1 MTYNLLN
8 GIHVVESS
16 AFIAAPLG
24 GLLLAQYGADII
36 HIDMI
41 GGGIDYARWPVAP
54 SGRSL
59 YWTGLNKGK
68 RSIAID
74 LRKPE
79 GRELVAALVCA
90 PKSGILL
97 TNVSAPWLSHAKL
110 AETRADVI
118 TCTIEGNPDG
128 TTAVDYTVNA
138 ATGYPFVTGNSMDG
152 RPVNHVMPAWD
163 LGCAAQAAFA
173 VLAAHGRRAST
184 GEGAEIRLAL
194 ADVAFSTLSH
204 LGVLADAELFNEER
218 PAIGNDIY
226 GTFGRD
232 FACADG
238 KHVMVAAISL
248 KQWRSLV
255 QACECASALAEI
267 EKQRGLNLSLE
278 ADRYAARVDIARVI
292 GGWIAAH
299 PLAEVAAKFDALGV
313 CWGEYKTPRQLI
325 SGDARVS
332 TKNPIFER
340 VETTGI
346 GSHLVA
352 GATARISG
360 LFRSPVQ
367 PAPLI
372 GEHTDDILA
381 GVLGLGSSA
390 IGKLHDGL
398 IVAGPERDP
407 TVAKSAR

>member
-8 GIHVVESS
+8 GLQIVESS

-24 GLLLAQYGADII
+24 GLMLAQYGADVI

-54 SGRSL
+54 NGRSL

-90 PKSGILL
+90 PRSGVLL
-97 TNVSAPWLSHAKL
+97 TNVSASWLSHAKL
-110 AETRADVI
+110 AEKRADVI

-128 TTAVDYTVNA
+128 TTAVDYTVNC
-138 ATGYPFVTGNSMDG
+138 ATGYPQVTGTSQDG
-152 RPVNHVMPAWD
+152 RPVNHVLPAWD
-163 LGCAAQAAFA
+163 LACASQAAFA
-173 VLAAHGRRAST
+173 VLAAHGRRAAT

-194 ADVAFSTLSH
+194 ADVAFTTLSH

-232 FACADG
+232 FPCADG
-238 KHVMVAAISL
+238 KYVMVAAISL
-248 KQWRSLV
+248 RQWQSLV
-255 QACECASALAEI
+255 EACESSAAVAELG
-267 EKQRGLNLSLE
+267 RRLNLNLSLE
-278 ADRYAARVDIARVI
+278 ADRYAARAEVAEII
-292 GGWIAAH
+292 GGWILAH
-299 PLAEVAAKFDALGV
+299 PLAEVAAKFEKLGV
-313 CWGEYKTPRQLI
+313 CWGEYKTPRQLLA
-325 SGDARVS
+325 GDARVS
-332 TKNPIFER
+332 TTNPVFER
-340 VETTGI
+340 IETPGL

-360 LFRSPVQ
+360 LARTPVK

-372 GEHTDDILA
+372 GEHTDDILSS
-381 GVLGLGSSA
+381 VLGLGNTA
-390 IGKLHDGL
+390 IGKLHDAGV
-398 IVAGPERDP
+398 VAGPERDP
-407 TVAKSAR
+407 TVKK